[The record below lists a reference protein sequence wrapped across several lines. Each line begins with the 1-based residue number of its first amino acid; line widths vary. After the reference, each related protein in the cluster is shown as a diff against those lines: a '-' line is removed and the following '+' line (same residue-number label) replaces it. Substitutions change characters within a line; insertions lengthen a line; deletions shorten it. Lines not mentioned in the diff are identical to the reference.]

1 MSDAATTDTT
11 PAQAKA
17 PATRFFG
24 PEAFE
29 PLDGTELRWL
39 GMAGWL
45 MNSRGTT
52 LMIDGLLGGFD
63 MPIMIDFPIAP
74 AEVPHLDAY
83 LATHSDADH

>member
-1 MSDAATTDTT
+1 
-11 PAQAKA
+11 
-17 PATRFFG
+17 
-24 PEAFE
+24 
-29 PLDGTELRWL
+29 
-39 GMAGWL
+39 MAGWL